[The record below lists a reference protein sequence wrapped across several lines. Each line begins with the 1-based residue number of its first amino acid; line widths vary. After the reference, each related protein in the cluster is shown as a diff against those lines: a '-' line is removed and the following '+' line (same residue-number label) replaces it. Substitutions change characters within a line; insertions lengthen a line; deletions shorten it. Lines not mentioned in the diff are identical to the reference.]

1 MKNKVEIAIMIVFL
15 LAGMIEGQSQISL
28 EITVDNITNI
38 EGSLRVGISKNAK
51 DFPDKSGEGKVIL
64 VSGNSMTVVFEGVQ
78 PGDYAISV
86 FHDENNNETL
96 DTNLFGLPKEGFA
109 FGNNA
114 MGMFGPPSFDNAKIT
129 VKNKTVKHTIT
140 LKYF

>member
-1 MKNKVEIAIMIVFL
+1 MKNKVEIAIMIVL
-15 LAGMIEGQSQISL
+15 LMAGVIEGKSQISL
-28 EITVDNITNI
+28 EITVDNITNV

-51 DFPDKSGEGKVIL
+51 DFPDKPGEGKVIL
-64 VSGNSMTVVFEGVQ
+64 ISGNSMTVVFEGVQ

-114 MGMFGPPSFDNAKIT
+114 MGMFGPPSFDNAKVT

>member
-1 MKNKVEIAIMIVFL
+1 MKNKVVLAIIIVFL
-15 LAGMIEGQSQISL
+15 LAGLMEGKSQISL

-51 DFPDKSGEGKVIL
+51 YFPDKPGEGKVIL
-64 VSGNSMTVVFEGVQ
+64 VSGNSMTVVFKGVQ

-114 MGMFGPPSFDNAKIT
+114 MGMFGPPSFDNAKVT
-129 VKNKTVKHTIT
+129 VKNKTVKHTVS
-140 LKYF
+140 LKHF